1 MTPTSKRIT
10 SLLTLLLMLSGCGA
24 ETVGSAAIIAKQ
36 KQQEIEQAEKL
47 KESIQQQLD
56 AAQAIEQK
64 RLREAEDR

>member
-56 AAQAIEQK
+56 AAQALEQK
-64 RLREAEDR
+64 RLREAENP

>member
-1 MTPTSKRIT
+1 MTPASKRIT
-10 SLLTLLLMLSGCGA
+10 PLLTLLLMLSGCGA

-56 AAQAIEQK
+56 AAQALEHK

>member
-1 MTPTSKRIT
+1 MTLTSKRIT

-56 AAQAIEQK
+56 AAQALELK
-64 RLREAEDR
+64 RLREAENR